1 MSGRACLPQPKN
13 DTSIGQVRTIRYRDI
28 AEELRERISTGEFAA
43 GRLLPYE
50 SELSAVYSVSRV
62 TIRKSL
68 ELLRQDNLVDSRQ
81 GFGWFVAVDPVSQ
94 SLGRLGTIESQ
105 LAESGAA
112 PVRKILDFGFV
123 SAPKSVA
130 AVLGAGTVLRVRR
143 VNLADGSPFAR
154 VTVWCPERLG
164 AELSRADVERSSFYD
179 LIGVALGGATQ
190 TIGAGA
196 ASEADAKVLDI
207 PVGSPV
213 LVCDRTTR
221 DADDNPILVSEH
233 VFPAHLT
240 QFVVE
245 LPHVAG
251 SISPTG
257 LRLVD

>member
-1 MSGRACLPQPKN
+1 
-13 DTSIGQVRTIRYRDI
+13 VRTIRYRTI
-28 AEELRERISTGEFAA
+28 ADEIRRRISDGEFAA
-43 GRLLPYE
+43 GRLLPSE
-50 SELSAVYSVSRV
+50 SELSGAYEVSRV

-68 ELLRQDNLVDSRQ
+68 ELLRQEGLVDSRQ

-112 PVRKILDFGFV
+112 PVRKILDFGYV
-123 SAPKSVA
+123 SPPKRVA
-130 AVLGAGTVLRVRR
+130 EVLGAGPVLRVRR
-143 VNLADGSPFAR
+143 VNLADGAPFAR
-154 VTVWCPERLG
+154 VTVWCPEHLG
-164 AELSRADVERSSFYD
+164 AELSRADVERTSFYD
-179 LIGVALGGATQ
+179 LIGVPLGGATQ

-196 ASEADAKVLDI
+196 ASARDATVLDV

-213 LVCDRTTR
+213 LVCDRITR
-221 DADDNPILVSEH
+221 DAEGAPVLVSEH

>member
-1 MSGRACLPQPKN
+1 M
-13 DTSIGQVRTIRYRDI
+13 RTIRYRAI
-28 AEELRERISTGEFAA
+28 ADDLRHRITDGEFAA
-43 GRLLPYE
+43 GRLLPSE
-50 SELSAVYSVSRV
+50 SELSAAHDVSRV

-68 ELLRQDNLVDSRQ
+68 ELLRQEGLVDSRQ

-94 SLGRLGTIESQ
+94 SLGRLGTIENQ

-123 SAPKSVA
+123 RPPGAVSE
-130 AVLGAGTVLRVRR
+130 VLGAGSVLRVRR

-154 VTVWCPERLG
+154 VTVWCPERL
-164 AELSRADVERSSFYD
+164 AVELSRADVERSSFYD
-179 LIGVALGGATQ
+179 LIGVTLGGATQ

-196 ASEADAKVLDI
+196 ASEADAAVLDV
-207 PVGSPV
+207 PTGSPV
-213 LVCDRTTR
+213 LVCDRVTR
-221 DADDNPILVSEH
+221 DADGTPVLVSEH

>member
-1 MSGRACLPQPKN
+1 
-13 DTSIGQVRTIRYRDI
+13 VRTIRYRVIADDI
-28 AEELRERISTGEFAA
+28 RRRISAGEFAA
-43 GRLLPYE
+43 GRLLPSE
-50 SELSAVYSVSRV
+50 AELSAAYEVSRV
-62 TIRKSL
+62 TIRKAL
-68 ELLRQDNLVDSRQ
+68 ELLRHESLVDSRQ

-94 SLGRLGTIESQ
+94 SLGRLGTIEAQ

-123 SAPKSVA
+123 APPDEVA
-130 AVLGAGTVLRVRR
+130 AVLGSGPVLQVRR
-143 VNLADGSPFAR
+143 INLADGAPFAR
-154 VTVWCPERLG
+154 VTVWCPEPLG

-179 LIGVALGGATQ
+179 LLGVPLGGAVQ

-196 ASEADAKVLDI
+196 ASEADAAVLDI

-213 LVCDRTTR
+213 LICDRITR
-221 DADDNPILVSEH
+221 DADGTPVLVSEH

-240 QFVVE
+240 EFVVE